1 MITNLEESYALFIYE
16 CNSIE
21 WTGRFTFPTI
31 GFNSPSTATFMN
43 HPLTGQSDA
52 NEIACR
58 DRNVLYQISVSQS
71 FVETQKRMC
80 VEWYSS
86 DIERFNENVTLLNF
100 VTPSCP
106 CSLFQTFFDRRY
118 SLLSFRNNLICYS
131 LRFPSFRFPFVRGT
145 DRECCYTLESAMF
158 GALITDP
165 AVGGSL
171 LLFENRAFV
180 SYEENNFRPKSYC
193 CSDVV
198 GLCSLYTERRPS
210 DNCAR
215 YRPPRRCK

>member
-1 MITNLEESYALFIYE
+1 MITNLEESYALFIYG

-58 DRNVLYQISVSQS
+58 DCNVLYQISVSQS
-71 FVETQKRMC
+71 FIEAQKRMC

-86 DIERFNENVTLLNF
+86 DIERFGENVAF
-100 VTPSCP
+100 ITPPCP
-106 CSLFQTFFDRRY
+106 CSLFQVIFDRRY

-131 LRFPSFRFPFVRGT
+131 LRFPSIRFPFVSGT

-165 AVGGSL
+165 AAGGSL
-171 LLFENRAFV
+171 LLFQSRTFE

-193 CSDVV
+193 CSGGV
-198 GLCSLYTERRPS
+198 GLCSLYTQRRPS